1 MTYLVLSIH
10 VALVWMFALGPQPQA
25 SRDRAETLLHRAAD
39 ALGGEATLRS
49 LKSIE
54 TSGVSVWHQREQS
67 ERPEGPWV
75 LTFYD
80 FTDVR
85 NFDADAVRRTS
96 RVRGYSAADWVGSK
110 DWDPESTTLIVNGVA
125 FRRGSGELQPAGT
138 PWDLGACRSG
148 WIPST
153 S

>member
-10 VALVWMFALGPQPQA
+10 VALVWMSALGLQPQA
-25 SRDRAETLLHRAAD
+25 SRDRAQTLLHRAAD

-85 NFDADAVRRTS
+85 NFDADAVRLYEPGS
-96 RVRGYSAADWVGSK
+96 RIFGSRLGRQQGLGPGI
-110 DWDPESTTLIVNGVA
+110 DDA
-125 FRRGSGELQPAGT
+125 HRQRRGVSS
-138 PWDLGACRSG
+138 RNR
-148 WIPST
+148 
-153 S
+153 